1 MPSSSPFTQHVITTT
16 GQVLSTELFRE
27 LMDGLRLPGE
37 RWLLEALAEGGE
49 AAVAVNDV
57 DGVLTRAREVYEEK
71 EESEEEDEE
80 EGPAV
85 QVDEGGD
92 Y

>member
-1 MPSSSPFTQHVITTT
+1 M
-16 GQVLSTELFRE
+16 STELFRE

-57 DGVLTRAREVYEEK
+57 DGVLAGEVYEEK